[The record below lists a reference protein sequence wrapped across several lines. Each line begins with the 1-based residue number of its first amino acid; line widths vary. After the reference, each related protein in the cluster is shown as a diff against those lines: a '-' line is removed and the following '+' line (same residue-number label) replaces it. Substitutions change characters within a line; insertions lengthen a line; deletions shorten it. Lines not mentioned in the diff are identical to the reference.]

1 MEFHPH
7 AIQGIAEDGKS
18 TRPPRIASGSEN
30 VTIKTV
36 ETQNEGLKR
45 AFMLTI
51 PAEDIEARVEKEV
64 KRIAPQIRM
73 PGFRPGKVPPNLI
86 KKMHG
91 ESLRGDA
98 LNGAV
103 QDGVQQLLSEQ
114 NIRPALQPQVELN
127 EDYEPGKDAEVKV
140 SLEALPEV
148 PAAQIDGLALERL
161 TVEPNEGAV
170 QQQLEQIASQSKRW
184 DDAPKKH
191 AAENGDLVVMDFEG
205 KVGGKPFEGG
215 KGEDMQVELG
225 TGRLIPGFEEQLI
238 GAKAGDSREVKV
250 TFPDDYPVENLK
262 GKDAVFSVTVKAV
275 KTAGDTKIDDEFAK
289 TLGLNDLDQLKGLVR
304 DQLAQELNGLTRTH
318 MKRQLL
324 DTLAERHDFA
334 VPESM
339 VEAEY
344 QNILSQLRH
353 EASHEAD
360 PEAALA
366 EIEKEAGDYRRIAER
381 RVRLGLLLSEIGAAN
396 GIEVN
401 DQEMRNLIAQAA
413 SQYQGQ
419 DRDRFLQ
426 LVQQEPM
433 FAAQLRAPLY
443 EDKVVD
449 FLFSKAAVTDRAA
462 TREQLEAD
470 LESEEGHVH
479 GPGCGHDHHAH
490 APAKPKGKKAA
501 PKKAA
506 AKADEGSAQD
516 SPGEGEATKSGK
528 SPKKVKL
535 TAEASEAPKPAKP
548 LKSEPANKAAA
559 KAIEKAAAKTS
570 AKAAKPAAK
579 AKKPAKKG

>member
-1 MEFHPH
+1 
-7 AIQGIAEDGKS
+7 
-18 TRPPRIASGSEN
+18 

-51 PAEDIEARVEKEV
+51 PAADIEARVEKEV
-64 KRIAPQIRM
+64 KRIAPQVRM

-91 ESLRGDA
+91 DSLRGEA

-114 NIRPALQPQVELN
+114 KIRPALQPQVELKQ
-127 EDYEPGKDAEVKV
+127 DYEPGKDAEVHV

-148 PAAQIDGLALERL
+148 PAAEIEGLTLERL
-161 TVEPNEGAV
+161 TVEPDESV
-170 QQQLEQIASQSKRW
+170 VDQQIEQLASQNKRW
-184 DDAPKKH
+184 EDAPKKH
-191 AAENGDLVVMDFEG
+191 AAATGDLVVMDFEG
-205 KVGGKPFEGG
+205 EVGGKSFEGG
-215 KGEDMQVELG
+215 KGEDMSVELG
-225 TGRLIPGFEEQLI
+225 SGRLIPGFEEQLA
-238 GAKAGDSREVKV
+238 GAKAGDTREVKV

-262 GKDAVFSVTVKAV
+262 GKDAIFAVTVKAV
-275 KTAGDTKIDDEFAK
+275 KTAGETKVDDEFAK
-289 TLGLNDLDQLKGLVR
+289 SLGLTDLDQLKGLLR
-304 DQLAQELNGLTRTH
+304 GQIEQELNGLTRTH

-324 DTLAERHDFA
+324 DVLAERHDFP

-344 QNILSQLRH
+344 QNILNQLRH

-360 PEAALA
+360 PEEALA
-366 EIEKEAGDYRRIAER
+366 EIEKDAQEYRRIAER

-396 GIEVN
+396 GVEVSE
-401 DQEMRNLIAQAA
+401 QEMRGLIAQAA

-419 DRDRFLQ
+419 ERERFLQ

-449 FLFSKAAVTDRAA
+449 FLFSKAEITDRKA
-462 TREQLEAD
+462 TRDQLEAD

-479 GPGCGHDHHAH
+479 GPGCGHDHGHEK
-490 APAKPKGKKAA
+490 PRAKKGGA
-501 PKKAA
+501 KKAA
-506 AKADEGSAQD
+506 AKAKDVPAQD
-516 SPGEGEATKSGK
+516 SPGEGSATKSGK
-528 SPKKVKL
+528 APKKVKL
-535 TAEASEAPKPAKP
+535 TDEPKAKAKPAKP

-559 KAIEKAAAKTS
+559 
-570 AKAAKPAAK
+570 AKAAKPKAK
-579 AKKPAKKG
+579 ASAKPPAKKPAKKG